1 MRTRREQR
9 TQRRR
14 GAVCCVLLGCLAV
27 TAVGCT
33 SQGDA
38 PASSN
43 VDRQAPDGSTL
54 QPVSLPDLSK
64 LTASVQA
71 QVRERHAAL
80 TAKLADRGAS
90 ATELAASYG
99 EMGRLLMAAQSD
111 AAEPYLAN
119 AQALDSRDHRWPY
132 YLAQLAR
139 RKGDL
144 PRAAALFERVLEL
157 QPNEIAAAF
166 WLGDI
171 YLAQGNP
178 DAAERR
184 FAAVLERQ
192 PNSLS
197 ARYGLGRT
205 ALAK

>member
-111 AAEPYLAN
+111 AAEPYFLN
-119 AQALDSRDHRWPY
+119 AEALDRADRRWPY
-132 YLAQLAR
+132 YRAHLLR

-144 PRAAALFERVLEL
+144 SGAAALFERVVALDSTDV
-157 QPNEIAAAF
+157 AARF
-166 WLGDI
+166 WLGDL
-171 YLAQGNP
+171 YLAQGRP
-178 DAAERR
+178 EAAEPH
-184 FAAVLERQ
+184 F
-192 PNSLS
+192 
-197 ARYGLGRT
+197 
-205 ALAK
+205 